1 VPAQRPTLVCE
12 ALGLFHGI
20 ARENYTRVTPHSSSP
35 GMLKIEK
42 FGKEFSR
49 IMFSHIAKSG

>member
-1 VPAQRPTLVCE
+1 VCE